1 MKTRNAFFAGMAVVL
16 SFYGCADLVDVE
28 EHNPEAGDCL
38 SCHGNKIILEKLIP
52 EAEGSSAEGG

>member
-28 EHNPEAGDCL
+28 SHTPDATCL
-38 SCHGNKIILEKLIP
+38 GCHANDVTLKKLIP
-52 EAEGSSAEGG
+52 DETASSAGGG